1 MSGTGLTWGPSDQ
14 ARIGKTLSTVLI
26 VDDAELFREALKAA
40 FTQEGFEV
48 VAVAADAMAGID
60 LAREHEPE
68 LVMLDLL
75 MPGMSGLEVVGTIQK
90 ASPRSRVVLLTAS
103 ESAEDLL
110 AAVKAGASG
119 YLTKDTPLPRLASA
133 MRDVLNGGAA
143 ISPAMGGKLFSAL
156 RDILRHQGTTSARR
170 PELTGREVEILGL
183 VGEGK
188 TSKEIADDLY
198 ISENTVRNHV
208 RNILDKLG
216 MKSRFEAVN
225 WAYREGLINIR

>member
-1 MSGTGLTWGPSDQ
+1 M
-14 ARIGKTLSTVLI
+14 ARVLI

-40 FTQEGFEV
+40 FSQEGFDV
-48 VAVAADAMAGID
+48 VGVAADAMAGID
-60 LAREHEPE
+60 MTREHEPD

-75 MPGMSGLEVVGTIQK
+75 MPGMSGLEVVGTMVK
-90 ASPRSRVVLLTAS
+90 ASPKTRVVLLTAS

-119 YLTKDTPLPRLASA
+119 YLTKDTPLPRLVSA
-133 MRDVLNGGAA
+133 MNDVLEGGAA
-143 ISPAMGGKLFSAL
+143 VSPAMGGKLFSSL
-156 RDILRHQGTTSARR
+156 RDMLRHHGAASARQ
-170 PELTGREVEILGL
+170 PELTGRELEILTH

-188 TSKEIADDLY
+188 TSREIADDLF

-216 MKSRFEAVN
+216 LKSRFEAVN
-225 WAYREGLINIR
+225 WAHREGLIESR

>member
-1 MSGTGLTWGPSDQ
+1 
-14 ARIGKTLSTVLI
+14 LSTVLI

-60 LAREHEPE
+60 LAREHEPD

-75 MPGMSGLEVVGTIQK
+75 MPGMSGLDVLGTILK

-119 YLTKDTPLPRLASA
+119 YLTKDTPLPRLAAA
-133 MRDVLNGGAA
+133 MRDVLEGGAA
-143 ISPAMGGKLFSAL
+143 LSPAMGGKLFSAM
-156 RDILRHQGTTSARR
+156 RDMLRHQGAASVRR
-170 PELTGREVEILGL
+170 PGLTGREVEILGL
-183 VGEGK
+183 VGAGK
-188 TSKEIADDLY
+188 TSREIADELY

>member
-1 MSGTGLTWGPSDQ
+1 V
-14 ARIGKTLSTVLI
+14 ATVLI

-40 FTQEGFEV
+40 FTQEGFDV
-48 VAVAADAMAGID
+48 VGVAADAMAAID
-60 LAREHEPE
+60 LAREEEPD

-90 ASPRSRVVLLTAS
+90 TSPRSRVVLLTAS

-119 YLTKDTPLPRLASA
+119 YLTKDTPLPRLVED
-133 MRDVLNGGAA
+133 MHDVLDGGAA
-143 ISPAMGGKLFSAL
+143 ISPAMGGKLFSAF
-156 RDILRHQGTTSARR
+156 RDLLRHSGSTTIRR
-170 PELTGREVEILGL
+170 PELTGREIEVLGL
-183 VGEGK
+183 VGAGK
-188 TSKEIADDLY
+188 TSREIAEDLF

-216 MKSRFEAVN
+216 LKSRFEAVN
-225 WAYREGLINIR
+225 WAYREGLIDIR

>member
-1 MSGTGLTWGPSDQ
+1 M
-14 ARIGKTLSTVLI
+14 ATVLI
-26 VDDAELFREALKAA
+26 VDDAELFRQALKAA
-40 FTQEGFEV
+40 FNQEGFDV

-60 LAREHEPE
+60 LAREHEPD

-75 MPGMSGLEVVGTIQK
+75 MPGMSGLEVVATILK

-119 YLTKDTPLPRLASA
+119 YLTKDTPLPRLASD
-133 MRDVLNGGAA
+133 MRDVLAGGAA

-156 RDILRHQGTTSARR
+156 RDLLKHSGATALRR
-170 PELTGREVEILGL
+170 PELTGREIEILGL
-183 VGEGK
+183 VGGGK
-188 TSKEIADDLY
+188 TSKEIADELF

-225 WAYREGLINIR
+225 WAHREGLIDLR

>member
-1 MSGTGLTWGPSDQ
+1 MAS
-14 ARIGKTLSTVLI
+14 VLI
-26 VDDAELFREALKAA
+26 VDDAELFREALRAA
-40 FTQEGFEV
+40 FTQQGFDV
-48 VAVAADAMAGID
+48 VGAAADAMAGID
-60 LAREHEPE
+60 LAREHEPD

-90 ASPRSRVVLLTAS
+90 ASPRSRVVLLTTS

-119 YLTKDTPLPRLASA
+119 YLTKDIPLPKLASA
-133 MRDVLNGGAA
+133 MRDVLDGGAA
-143 ISPAMGGKLFSAL
+143 ISPAMGGKLFTAL
-156 RDILRHQGTTSARR
+156 RDLLRHSGSTPMRR
-170 PELTGREVEILGL
+170 PDLTGREIEILGL

-188 TSKEIADDLY
+188 TSKDIADELF

-216 MKSRFEAVN
+216 LKSRFEAVN

>member
-1 MSGTGLTWGPSDQ
+1 LAS
-14 ARIGKTLSTVLI
+14 VLI
-26 VDDAELFREALKAA
+26 VDDAELFREALRAA

-48 VAVAADAMAGID
+48 VGAAADAMAGID
-60 LAREHEPE
+60 LAREHEPD

-119 YLTKDTPLPRLASA
+119 YLTKDIPLPRLASA
-133 MRDVLNGGAA
+133 MRDVLDGGAA
-143 ISPAMGGKLFSAL
+143 LSPAMGGKLFSAL
-156 RDILRHQGTTSARR
+156 RDLLRHSGSTPMRR
-170 PELTGREVEILGL
+170 PELTGREIEILGL

-188 TSKEIADDLY
+188 TSKDIADELF

>member
-1 MSGTGLTWGPSDQ
+1 L
-14 ARIGKTLSTVLI
+14 ATVLI

-60 LAREHEPE
+60 LAREHEPD

-75 MPGMSGLEVVGTIQK
+75 MPGMSGLEVLGTIQK

-133 MRDVLNGGAA
+133 MRDVLAGGAA
-143 ISPAMGGKLFSAL
+143 ISPAMGGKLFSSLRDMLRHSGSSAL
-156 RDILRHQGTTSARR
+156 RT
-170 PELTGREVEILGL
+170 PELTGREIEILGL

-188 TSKEIADDLY
+188 TSREIAEELY

-208 RNILDKLG
+208 RNVLDKLG

>member
-1 MSGTGLTWGPSDQ
+1 MAS
-14 ARIGKTLSTVLI
+14 VLI
-26 VDDAELFREALKAA
+26 VDDAELFREGLRAA
-40 FTQEGFEV
+40 FIQEGFDV
-48 VAVAADAMAGID
+48 VGVAADAMAAID
-60 LAREHEPE
+60 LTREHEPD

-75 MPGMSGLEVVGTIQK
+75 MPGMSGLEVLGTIQK

-119 YLTKDTPLPRLASA
+119 YITKDTPLPRLASA
-133 MRDVLNGGAA
+133 MEDVLAGGAA

-156 RDILRHQGTTSARR
+156 RDLLRHSNASSLRQS
-170 PELTGREVEILGL
+170 ELTGRELEILTL

-188 TSKEIADDLY
+188 TSKEIAEDLF

>member
-1 MSGTGLTWGPSDQ
+1 LAS
-14 ARIGKTLSTVLI
+14 VLI
-26 VDDAELFREALKAA
+26 VDDAELFREALRAA
-40 FTQEGFEV
+40 FTQQGFEV
-48 VAVAADAMAGID
+48 VGAAADAMAGID
-60 LAREHEPE
+60 LAREHEPD

-119 YLTKDTPLPRLASA
+119 YLTKDIPLPRLASA
-133 MRDVLNGGAA
+133 MRDVLDGGAA
-143 ISPAMGGKLFSAL
+143 ISPAMGGKMFSAL
-156 RDILRHQGTTSARR
+156 RDLLRHSGSTPMRR
-170 PELTGREVEILGL
+170 PELTGREIEILGL

-188 TSKEIADDLY
+188 TSKDIADELF

>member
-1 MSGTGLTWGPSDQ
+1 M
-14 ARIGKTLSTVLI
+14 ATVLI

-40 FTQEGFEV
+40 FSQEGFEV
-48 VAVAADAMAGID
+48 VGVAADAMAAID
-60 LAREHEPE
+60 LAREHEPD

-75 MPGMSGLEVVGTIQK
+75 MPGMSGLEVVGTILK
-90 ASPRSRVVLLTAS
+90 ASPRSRVVLLTTS

-119 YLTKDTPLPRLASA
+119 YLTKDTPLPRLASG
-133 MRDVLNGGAA
+133 MREVLDGGAA
-143 ISPAMGGKLFSAL
+143 ISPAMGGKLFTAL
-156 RDILRHQGTTSARR
+156 RDLLRHPGSASARR
-170 PELTGREVEILGL
+170 TELTGREIEILGL

-188 TSKEIADDLY
+188 TSKEIADELY

>member
-1 MSGTGLTWGPSDQ
+1 M
-14 ARIGKTLSTVLI
+14 ATVLI
-26 VDDAELFREALKAA
+26 VDDAELFREALRAA
-40 FTQEGFEV
+40 FNQEGFDV
-48 VAVAADAMAGID
+48 VGVAADAMSGID
-60 LAREHEPE
+60 LAREHEPD

-75 MPGMSGLEVVGTIQK
+75 MPGMSGLEVVGTILK

-119 YLTKDTPLPRLASA
+119 YLTKDTPLPRLASD
-133 MRDVLNGGAA
+133 MRDVLAGGAA

-156 RDILRHQGTTSARR
+156 RDLLKHSGATALRR
-170 PELTGREVEILGL
+170 PELTGREIEILGL
-183 VGEGK
+183 VGGGK
-188 TSKEIADDLY
+188 TSKEIADELF

-225 WAYREGLINIR
+225 WAHREGLIDLR

>member
-1 MSGTGLTWGPSDQ
+1 M
-14 ARIGKTLSTVLI
+14 ATVLI

-40 FTQEGFEV
+40 FTQEGFDV
-48 VAVAADAMAGID
+48 VGVAADAMAGID
-60 LAREHEPE
+60 LAREHEPD

-75 MPGMSGLEVVGTIQK
+75 MPGMSGLEVVGTILK
-90 ASPRSRVVLLTAS
+90 ASPRSRVVLLTTS

-110 AAVKAGASG
+110 AAIKAGASG
-119 YLTKDTPLPRLASA
+119 YLTKDTPLPRLAVA
-133 MRDVLNGGAA
+133 MREVLAGGAA

-156 RDILRHQGTTSARR
+156 RDLLRHPGTAGVRR
-170 PELTGREVEILGL
+170 PELTGREIEILGL
-183 VGEGK
+183 VGAGK
-188 TSKEIADDLY
+188 TSREIADDLY

-216 MKSRFEAVN
+216 LKSRFEAVN

>member
-1 MSGTGLTWGPSDQ
+1 MAS
-14 ARIGKTLSTVLI
+14 VLI
-26 VDDAELFREALKAA
+26 VDDAELFREGLRAA
-40 FTQEGFEV
+40 FSQEGFEV
-48 VAVAADAMAGID
+48 VGVAADAMTGID
-60 LAREHEPE
+60 LARDHEPD

-75 MPGMSGLEVVGTIQK
+75 MPGMSGLEIVGTLVK
-90 ASPRSRVVLLTAS
+90 VSPKSRVVLLTAS

-110 AAVKAGASG
+110 EAVKAGASG
-119 YLTKDTPLPRLASA
+119 YMTKDIPMPRLVSA
-133 MRDVLNGGAA
+133 MHDVLDGGAA
-143 ISPAMGGKLFSAL
+143 VSPAMGGKLFSEL
-156 RDILRHQGTTSARR
+156 RELLRHNGVATRGRTD
-170 PELTGREVEILGL
+170 LTGRELEVLTL

-225 WAYREGLINIR
+225 WAYREGLIEVR

>member
-1 MSGTGLTWGPSDQ
+1 MAS
-14 ARIGKTLSTVLI
+14 VLI
-26 VDDAELFREALKAA
+26 VDDAELFREALRAA

-48 VAVAADAMAGID
+48 VGAAADAMAGID
-60 LAREHEPE
+60 LAREHEPD

-119 YLTKDTPLPRLASA
+119 YLTKDIPLPRLASA
-133 MRDVLNGGAA
+133 MRDVLDGGAA
-143 ISPAMGGKLFSAL
+143 LSPAMGGKLFSAL
-156 RDILRHQGTTSARR
+156 RDLLRHSGSTPMRR
-170 PELTGREVEILGL
+170 PELTGREIEILGL

-188 TSKEIADDLY
+188 TSKDIADELF